1 MQIISHKIL
10 FGFLL
15 LSSFITSCRPK
26 TSEMKDE
33 QIHVDMSENN
43 GSKDSITNSIHGNIS
58 FQQMITY
65 PNSVLMTGMSD
76 HRLVPIYQAKKIVVQ
91 PNEKNILA
99 SSYWSDYNSYDTEME
114 SHFMPGIDILFGY
127 KLLNIAHYNLKSE
140 QFNYLFTHPVLI
152 KTLYYPSSEPDSI
165 SKKPVYR
172 NYYLMSVYDEDTNK
186 DTLINRKDLRRFY
199 HFDSSATKAT
209 RILPADQSVVRSQYD
224 KQNDVMY
231 LYTKQDTNK
240 NGLIENKEP
249 IHIFWIKLSDPNV
262 AKRLF

>member
-1 MQIISHKIL
+1 MKIILQNIL
-10 FGFLL
+10 LVALL
-15 LSSFITSCRPK
+15 LSSFFTSCRPK
-26 TSEMKDE
+26 ISETKDE
-33 QIHVDMSENN
+33 QIHVDLSENN
-43 GSKDSITNSIHGNIS
+43 SNKDSISNSIHGNVS

-65 PNSVLMTGMSD
+65 PNSVLITGLPD
-76 HRLVPIYQAKKIVVQ
+76 HRLVPIYQAKKIVPQ
-91 PNEKNILA
+91 GDAKNMLA
-99 SSYWSDYNSYDTEME
+99 SSYWSDYSGYDTEME

-152 KTLYYPSSEPDSI
+152 KTLYYPSAEPDSI
-165 SKKPVYR
+165 NKKPLFR

-199 HFDSSATKAT
+199 HFDSSATKVT

-249 IHIFWIKLSDPNV
+249 IHIFWIKLSEPNV
-262 AKRLF
+262 AKRLY